1 MWYSRLSSQ
10 SQLKLDSSQVIN
22 DPLNTKQC
30 PEQCQ
35 VRRRCRHSSLAMSGC
50 TWVSLS
56 SFYRDSN
63 QCLVL
68 IVSQSDRRSYKAIK
82 PGIVP
87 GTPSQPSLPCPG
99 SGTSPHLYCLLSTPP
114 HWAPPGGTL
123 PWHYHILGYLYYPI
137 VGNDSECYRFGNELI
152 RKSQEDFLFY
162 QPKKMTTPNLSSVW
176 APSWIP
182 L

>member
-99 SGTSPHLYCLLSTPP
+99 SGTSPHLYCLLLLTG
-114 HWAPPGGTL
+114 HHLKKWRL
-123 PWHYHILGYLYYPI
+123 PICPRSELRAESHYKKGVKN
-137 VGNDSECYRFGNELI
+137 VGQYCGLW
-152 RKSQEDFLFY
+152 L
-162 QPKKMTTPNLSSVW
+162 
-176 APSWIP
+176 
-182 L
+182 